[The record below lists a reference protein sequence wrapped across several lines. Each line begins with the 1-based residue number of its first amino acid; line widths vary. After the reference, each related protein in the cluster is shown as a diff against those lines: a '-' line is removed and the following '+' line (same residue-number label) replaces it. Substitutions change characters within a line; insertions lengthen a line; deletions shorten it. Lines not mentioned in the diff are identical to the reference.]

1 MKEQITVETVVQAPV
16 SRVWQCWTNPE
27 HITKWCFASDDWCA
41 PVATNDVRVGGVFTT
56 RMEAKDKSAG
66 FDFGGT
72 YTVVEEEKRLD
83 YVMNGEDERKVS
95 ILFTVVGEGCR
106 VTETFEAESENPLEM
121 QRAGWQSILENFR
134 QYVESA

>member
-1 MKEQITVETVVQAPV
+1 MKEKIIVETVVQAPV
-16 SRVWQCWTNPE
+16 SQVWQCWTNPE

-41 PVATNDVRVGGVFTT
+41 PMATNDVRVGGVFTT

-95 ILFTVVGEGCR
+95 ILFTVEGEGCR

-134 QYVESA
+134 QYVESV